1 MKGLDSTVR
10 RALLTVESDILKT
23 EDALASAQEQL
34 AKAESAQP
42 FDLQT
47 VINAEVRVEG
57 YQQALKRAQA
67 IKARLFPA
75 S

>member
-23 EDALASAQEQL
+23 EDALASAQESL
-34 AKAESAQP
+34 LKAEAAQP

-47 VINAEVRVEG
+47 VINAELRVEG
-57 YQQALKRAQA
+57 YEQALERAQA
-67 IKARLFPA
+67 IKARLFPTD
-75 S
+75 

>member
-34 AKAESAQP
+34 VKAESAQP

-47 VINAEVRVEG
+47 VINAEVKVEG
-57 YQQALKRAQA
+57 YKEALKRAQA
-67 IKARLFPA
+67 IKGRLFPTT
-75 S
+75 

>member
-23 EDALASAQEQL
+23 EDALASAQESL
-34 AKAESAQP
+34 LRAESAQP

-47 VINAEVRVEG
+47 VINAELKVEG

-67 IKARLFPA
+67 IKARLFPTA
-75 S
+75 